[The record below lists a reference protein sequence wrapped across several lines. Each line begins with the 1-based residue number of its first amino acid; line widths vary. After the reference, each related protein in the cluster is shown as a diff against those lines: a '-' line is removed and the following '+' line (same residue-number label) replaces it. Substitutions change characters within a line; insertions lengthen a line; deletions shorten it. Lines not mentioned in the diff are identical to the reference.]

1 MAISNPVIEEQFLI
15 FLGDQY
21 QRLNFLSYLVI
32 SYLKQ
37 GMIMPYLTRSD
48 FQGQIILHNTISY
61 GKIEIIIQ
69 SKKNFM

>member
-1 MAISNPVIEEQFLI
+1 MAISNADNEEQFLI

-48 FQGQIILHNTISY
+48 FQG
-61 GKIEIIIQ
+61 
-69 SKKNFM
+69 

>member
-1 MAISNPVIEEQFLI
+1 MAISNADNQEQFLI

-37 GMIMPYLTRSD
+37 GMIMPYFTRSD

-61 GKIEIIIQ
+61 GKIKIIIHYT
-69 SKKNFM
+69 KT